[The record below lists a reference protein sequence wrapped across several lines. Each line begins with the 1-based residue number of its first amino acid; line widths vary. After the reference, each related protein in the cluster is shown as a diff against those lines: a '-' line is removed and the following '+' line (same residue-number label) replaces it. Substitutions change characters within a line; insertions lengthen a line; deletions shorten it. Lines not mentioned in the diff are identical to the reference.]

1 MAIVNTANIVGSS
14 LAVVGGVCVVVA
26 EPVGALATGVAGQ
39 VSTIAP
45 PPGQLTTI
53 GLAISLIGFATAG
66 LPHAYNSLRL
76 VFEDRKDR
84 RAAERAAFEYD
95 NRVIEMANN
104 LNRNTTRLDALEGI
118 EETARELKRR
128 YDDLEAR
135 YEREVN
141 GELKP
146 GIKTTAAGVIAIID
160 GWNDRNPPPHP
171 DTSDPLPHPE
181 FDPLPDVPNPLARH
195 DVAPDARAVPA
206 PSVET
211 PSPSPTRD

>member
-1 MAIVNTANIVGSS
+1 MTIASTATNSIGAS
-14 LAVVGGVCVVVA
+14 LAVAGGVCVA
-26 EPVGALATGVAGQ
+26 ASDLAVGVAAQ
-39 VSTIAP
+39 VSSVVP
-45 PPGQLTTI
+45 QQGQLTMI
-53 GLAISLIGFATAG
+53 GLSISVIGFATAG

-76 VFEDRKDR
+76 MFEDRKDR

-104 LNRNTTRLDALEGI
+104 LNRNTSRLDALEGI
-118 EETARELKRR
+118 EEAARELKRR

-146 GIKTTAAGVIAIID
+146 GIKTNSAGLNAILD
-160 GWNDRNPPPHP
+160 SWHDRNPPSHP
-171 DTSDPLPHPE
+171 DDSDPLPHPE
-181 FDPLPDVPNPLARH
+181 FDALPDEPNPLAHH
-195 DVAPDARAVPA
+195 DDPDPPGARAGQA
-206 PSVET
+206 ASVET